1 MREVYKK
8 YFSPILSTVALI
20 SVIIVS
26 LVFSYKTVIDMNNKK
41 EDSQA
46 HKTTKNKEQAKW

>member
-46 HKTTKNKEQAKW
+46 HKTTKNKEQAK

>member
-1 MREVYKK
+1 MRDVYKK

-20 SVIIVS
+20 SVISVS
-26 LVFSYKTVIDMNNKK
+26 LLFSYKTFIDMNNKK
-41 EDSQA
+41 QDSQA

>member
-1 MREVYKK
+1 LKEVYKK

-41 EDSQA
+41 TRLSSS
-46 HKTTKNKEQAKW
+46 